1 MLDRPMNK
9 EERELLS
16 ESLAEE
22 KDLNE
27 NYECIESA
35 ELSESEGMA
44 DEMD

>member
-9 EERELLS
+9 EEREILN

-22 KDLNE
+22 NDLNE
-27 NYECIESA
+27 NYEFSESE